1 MTNVNVDVDLD
12 EPRAQGRTHASAA
25 PPLDGIRVIDAAT
38 LFAGPLAA
46 TMLADYGA
54 DVIKVEHPTG
64 DPARKY
70 GARRDDVPLW
80 WKVIARNK
88 RSVTLNLGHADGQ
101 RLFRELAATADVV
114 IENFRPGTLER
125 WGLGYDVLSALNPR
139 LVLVRVT
146 GFGQFG
152 PYASRPGFGTLAE
165 AMSGLASVTGEAG
178 GAPLLPS
185 FPLADTIAGL
195 NAAFATLTALKARER
210 TGRGQ
215 VVDLAIIETMLAALG
230 AQIASYDQTGVVPPR
245 TGNRSPNN
253 SPRGVYRSSDGKW
266 VALSTS
272 AQSIAERVMR
282 LVGRADLVD
291 EPWFATGAGRAR
303 HADELDAA
311 VGGWIA
317 QRTRDETI
325 AEFERAE
332 AAIAPI
338 YDVADVLRDPQYAA
352 LGSIVTLRD
361 EELGAF
367 RTHNVPFR
375 LSDTPGAIRWGGP
388 RRGAHNDEV
397 FGALGI
403 DADELADL
411 TERGAL

>member
-1 MTNVNVDVDLD
+1 MENAMASVEAEDVDAGTAS
-12 EPRAQGRTHASAA
+12 ESARTA
-25 PPLDGIRVIDAAT
+25 PLDGIRVIDAAT

-54 DVIKVEHPTG
+54 DVIKVEHPDG

-80 WKVIARNK
+80 WKVLARNK
-88 RSVTLNLGHADGQ
+88 RAVTLNLGTPDGQ
-101 RLFRELAATADVV
+101 RLFRELAAQADVV
-114 IENFRPGTLER
+114 VENFRPGTLER
-125 WGLGYDVLSALNPR
+125 WGLGYDVLAALNPR

-165 AMSGLASVTGEAG
+165 AMSGLASVTGEADG
-178 GAPLLPS
+178 PPLLPS
-185 FPLADTIAGL
+185 FPLADTVAGL
-195 NAAFATLTALKARER
+195 NAAFAIMTALKARER

-215 VVDLAIIETMLAALG
+215 VVDLAIIETMLAAMG
-230 AQIASYDQTGVVPPR
+230 AQIASYDQTGKVPAR

-253 SPRGVYRSSDGKW
+253 SPRGVYRTADGKW

-272 AQSIAERVMR
+272 AHSIAERVMH
-282 LVGRADLVD
+282 LVGRADLID
-291 EPWFATGAGRAR
+291 APWFANGVERAK
-303 HADELDAA
+303 HADELDDA

-317 QRTRDETI
+317 QRTRDEVI
-325 AEFERAE
+325 AGFERAQ
-332 AAIAPI
+332 AAVAPI
-338 YDVADVLRDPQYAA
+338 YDVTDVLGDPQYAA
-352 LGSIVTLRD
+352 LGSVVSVPDT
-361 EELGAF
+361 ELGAF

-388 RRGAHNDEV
+388 PRGTHNDEV
-397 FGALGI
+397 FGALGLERREI
-403 DADELADL
+403 ADL
-411 TERGAL
+411 TERGVI

>member
-1 MTNVNVDVDLD
+1 MATVEMGGVD
-12 EPRAQGRTHASAA
+12 AGAASDASKPA
-25 PPLDGIRVIDAAT
+25 PLDGIRVIDAAT

-54 DVIKVEHPTG
+54 DVIKVEHPDG

-80 WKVIARNK
+80 WKVLARNK
-88 RSVTLNLGHADGQ
+88 RAVTLNLGTADGQ
-101 RLFRELAATADVV
+101 RIFREMAAQADVV
-114 IENFRPGTLER
+114 VENFRPGTLER
-125 WGLGYDVLSALNPR
+125 WGLGYDVLSAINPR

-165 AMSGLASVTGEAG
+165 AMSGLASVTGEADG
-178 GAPLLPS
+178 PPLLPS
-185 FPLADTIAGL
+185 FPLADTVAGL
-195 NAAFATLTALKARER
+195 NAAFAIMTALKAREH

-215 VVDLAIIETMLAALG
+215 VVDLAIIETMLAAMG
-230 AQIASYDQTGVVPPR
+230 AQVASYDQTGRVPER

-253 SPRGVYRSSDGKW
+253 SPRGVYRTSDGKW

-272 AQSIAERVMR
+272 AHSIAERVMR
-282 LVGRADLVD
+282 LVGRADLID
-291 EPWFATGAGRAR
+291 EPWFANGAERAK

-317 QRTRDETI
+317 QRSRDDVI
-325 AEFERAE
+325 AEFERAQ
-332 AAIAPI
+332 AAVAPI

-352 LGSIVTLRD
+352 LGSVVSVPD
-361 EELGAF
+361 GELGAF

-388 RRGAHNDEV
+388 ARGTHNDEV
-397 FGALGI
+397 FGALGLERHEI
-403 DADELADL
+403 ADL
-411 TERGAL
+411 TERGIV

>member
-1 MTNVNVDVDLD
+1 MATVETEDI
-12 EPRAQGRTHASAA
+12 AAA
-25 PPLDGIRVIDAAT
+25 PAAERARSGPLDGIRVIDAAT

-80 WKVIARNK
+80 WKVLARNK
-88 RSVTLNLGHADGQ
+88 RAVTLNLSDAEGQ
-101 RLFRELAATADVV
+101 RLFRELAAQADVV
-114 IENFRPGTLER
+114 VENFRPGTLER
-125 WGLGYDVLSALNPR
+125 WGLGYDALSAVNPR

-152 PYASRPGFGTLAE
+152 PYSSRPGFGTLAE
-165 AMSGLASVTGEAG
+165 AMSGLAALTGEQDG
-178 GAPLLPS
+178 PPLLPS
-185 FPLADTIAGL
+185 FPLADTVAGL
-195 NAAFATLTALKARER
+195 TAAFAIMTALKARER

-215 VVDLAIIETMLAALG
+215 VVDLAIIETMLAAMG
-230 AQIASYDQTGVVPPR
+230 AQVTSYDQTGQVPVR
-245 TGNRSPNN
+245 TGNRSANN
-253 SPRGVYRSSDGKW
+253 SPRGVYRTADGKW

-282 LVGRADLVD
+282 LVGRADLID
-291 EPWFATGAGRAR
+291 EPWFVNGAERAR
-303 HADELDAA
+303 HADELDEA

-317 QRTRDETI
+317 RRTRDEVLD
-325 AEFERAE
+325 EFERAE
-332 AAIAPI
+332 AAVAPI
-338 YDVADVLRDPQYAA
+338 YDVTDVLRDPQYAA
-352 LGSIVTLRD
+352 LGSVVSVPD
-361 EELGAF
+361 AELGAF

-397 FGALGI
+397 FGALGLERPEI
-403 DADELADL
+403 AAL
-411 TERGAL
+411 TERGVL

>member
-1 MTNVNVDVDLD
+1 MATVEMGGVDTG
-12 EPRAQGRTHASAA
+12 AASDASKPA
-25 PPLDGIRVIDAAT
+25 PLDGIRVIDAAT

-54 DVIKVEHPTG
+54 DVIKVEHPEG

-70 GARRDDVPLW
+70 GARRGDVPLW
-80 WKVIARNK
+80 WKVLARNK
-88 RSVTLNLGHADGQ
+88 RAVTLNLGTADGQ
-101 RLFRELAATADVV
+101 RIFREMAAQADVV
-114 IENFRPGTLER
+114 VENFRPGTLER
-125 WGLGYDVLSALNPR
+125 WGLGYDVLSAINPR

-165 AMSGLASVTGEAG
+165 AMSGLASVTGEADG
-178 GAPLLPS
+178 PPLLPS
-185 FPLADTIAGL
+185 FPLADTVAGL
-195 NAAFATLTALKARER
+195 NAAFAIMTALKAREH

-215 VVDLAIIETMLAALG
+215 VVDLAIIETMLAAMG
-230 AQIASYDQTGVVPPR
+230 AQVTSYDQTGRVPER

-253 SPRGVYRSSDGKW
+253 SPRGVYRTSDGKW

-272 AQSIAERVMR
+272 AHSIAERVMR
-282 LVGRADLVD
+282 LVGRADLID
-291 EPWFATGAGRAR
+291 EPWFANGAERAK

-317 QRTRDETI
+317 QRSRDDVI
-325 AEFERAE
+325 AEFERAQ
-332 AAIAPI
+332 AAVAPI

-352 LGSIVTLRD
+352 LGSVVSVPD
-361 EELGAF
+361 AELGAF

-375 LSDTPGAIRWGGP
+375 LSDAPGAIRWGGP
-388 RRGAHNDEV
+388 ARGTHNDEV
-397 FGALGI
+397 FGALGLERHEI
-403 DADELADL
+403 ADL
-411 TERGAL
+411 TERGIV

>member
-291 EPWFATGAGRAR
+291 EPWFATGAGRAPRGRARRGGGRLDRAAHARRGDRGVRARRGRDRADLRRGRRAARSAVRGARLDRDAARRGARRVSHAQRAVPAVR
-303 HADELDAA
+303 HA
-311 VGGWIA
+311 G
-317 QRTRDETI
+317 
-325 AEFERAE
+325 
-332 AAIAPI
+332 
-338 YDVADVLRDPQYAA
+338 RDP
-352 LGSIVTLRD
+352 LGR
-361 EELGAF
+361 A
-367 RTHNVPFR
+367 
-375 LSDTPGAIRWGGP
+375 

-397 FGALGI
+397 FGALGV

>member
-1 MTNVNVDVDLD
+1 M
-12 EPRAQGRTHASAA
+12 ASVEAEAVAA
-25 PPLDGIRVIDAAT
+25 DAVSAPPNPPPLDGIRVIDAAT

-54 DVIKVEHPTG
+54 DVIKVEHPAG

-80 WKVIARNK
+80 WKVLARNK
-88 RSVTLNLGHADGQ
+88 RAVTLNLGSADGQ
-101 RLFRELAATADVV
+101 RLFRELAAQADVV
-114 IENFRPGTLER
+114 VENFRPGTLER
-125 WGLGYDVLSALNPR
+125 WGLGYDVLSAINPR

-146 GFGQFG
+146 GFGQLG

-165 AMSGLASVTGEAG
+165 AMSGLASITGEQDG
-178 GAPLLPS
+178 PPLLPS
-185 FPLADTIAGL
+185 FPLADTVAGL
-195 NAAFATLTALKARER
+195 TAAFAIMTALKARER

-215 VVDLAIIETMLAALG
+215 VVDLAIIETMLAAMG
-230 AQIASYDQTGVVPPR
+230 AQVASYDQTGRMPER

-253 SPRGVYRSSDGKW
+253 SPRGVYRTADGKW

-282 LVGRADLVD
+282 LVGRAELID
-291 EPWFATGAGRAR
+291 EPWFVNGAERAK

-317 QRTRDETI
+317 RRTRDEVI

-332 AAIAPI
+332 AAVAPI
-338 YDVADVLRDPQYAA
+338 YDMADVLRDPQYTA
-352 LGSIVTLRD
+352 LGSVVSVPD
-361 EELGAF
+361 AELGAF

-388 RRGAHNDEV
+388 RRGAHNEEV
-397 FGALGI
+397 FGALGLEQSDI
-403 DADELADL
+403 DEL
-411 TERGAL
+411 TERGVL

>member
-1 MTNVNVDVDLD
+1 MATVETEDI
-12 EPRAQGRTHASAA
+12 AAA
-25 PPLDGIRVIDAAT
+25 PDEARARSGPLDGIRVIDAAT

-80 WKVIARNK
+80 WKVLARNK
-88 RSVTLNLGHADGQ
+88 RAVTLNLSDAEGQ
-101 RLFRELAATADVV
+101 RLFCELAAQADVV
-114 IENFRPGTLER
+114 VENFRPGTLER

-152 PYASRPGFGTLAE
+152 PYSSRPGFGTLAE
-165 AMSGLASVTGEAG
+165 AMSGLAALTGEQDG
-178 GAPLLPS
+178 PPLLPS
-185 FPLADTIAGL
+185 FPLADTVAGL
-195 NAAFATLTALKARER
+195 TAAFAIMTALKARER

-215 VVDLAIIETMLAALG
+215 VVDLAIIETMLAAMG
-230 AQIASYDQTGVVPPR
+230 AQVASYDQTGQVPVR
-245 TGNRSPNN
+245 TGNRSANN
-253 SPRGVYRSSDGKW
+253 SPRGVYRTADGKW

-282 LVGRADLVD
+282 LVGRADLID
-291 EPWFATGAGRAR
+291 APWFVNGAERAR

-317 QRTRDETI
+317 QRTRDEVLD
-325 AEFERAE
+325 EFERAE
-332 AAIAPI
+332 AAVAPI
-338 YDVADVLRDPQYAA
+338 YDVTDVLRDPQYAA
-352 LGSIVTLRD
+352 LGSVVSVPD
-361 EELGAF
+361 AELGAF

-388 RRGAHNDEV
+388 QRGAHNDEV
-397 FGALGI
+397 FGALGLERPEI
-403 DADELADL
+403 AAL
-411 TERGAL
+411 TERGVL

>member
-1 MTNVNVDVDLD
+1 MTNVDLD
-12 EPRAQGRTHASAA
+12 ELQAGTQAHAHDA

-54 DVIKVEHPTG
+54 DVIKVEHPAG

-152 PYASRPGFGTLAE
+152 PYAHRPGFGTLAE
-165 AMSGLASVTGEAG
+165 AMSGLASVTGEVG

-245 TGNRSPNN
+245 TGNRSSNN
-253 SPRGVYRSSDGKW
+253 SPRGVYRSADGKW

-317 QRTRDETI
+317 QRTRDEAI

-332 AAIAPI
+332 AAIARSTTWP
-338 YDVADVLRDPQYAA
+338 
-352 LGSIVTLRD
+352 TCC
-361 EELGAF
+361 
-367 RTHNVPFR
+367 
-375 LSDTPGAIRWGGP
+375 AIRST
-388 RRGAHNDEV
+388 RRSA
-397 FGALGI
+397 
-403 DADELADL
+403 
-411 TERGAL
+411 RS